1 MTDDMKI
8 YGCNIET
15 FKESIKQSLTYRLS
29 GGSMV
34 VAGLLSDAQEMM
46 AHGDT
51 ESARMYLNK
60 AKALVF
66 DMLYG
71 DMAFG
76 PKETK

>member
-1 MTDDMKI
+1 MRDDMKL

-34 VAGLLSDAQEMM
+34 VASLMSDAQEMM
-46 AHGDT
+46 ALGDT
-51 ESARMYLNK
+51 ESARMYLNR

-66 DMLYG
+66 DMMQG

-76 PKETK
+76 PKETT